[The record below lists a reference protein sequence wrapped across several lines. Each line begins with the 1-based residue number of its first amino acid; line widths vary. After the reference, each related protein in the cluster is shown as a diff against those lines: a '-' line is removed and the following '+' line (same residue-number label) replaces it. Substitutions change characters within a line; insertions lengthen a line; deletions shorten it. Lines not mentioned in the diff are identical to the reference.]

1 MPITTLSS
9 KIETLIVKAMLTDTF
24 ETDKDSKKGLGPP
37 LETMEGTFELLKP
50 QNEMN
55 GAWNLL
61 NFKLFQIITSEINDV
76 FFFTFCTQTAKLGH
90 YYNY

>member
-76 FFFTFCTQTAKLGH
+76 FFFYILYSDSKTGPLL
-90 YYNY
+90 